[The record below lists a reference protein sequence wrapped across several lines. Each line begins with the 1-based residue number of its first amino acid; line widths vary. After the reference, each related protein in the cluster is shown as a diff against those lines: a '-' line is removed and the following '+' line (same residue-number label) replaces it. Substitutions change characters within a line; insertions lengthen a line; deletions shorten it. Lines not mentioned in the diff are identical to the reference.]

1 MANGG
6 TDMRFVVAVD
16 GSDAADRAL
25 DHAVEMTLAVDGE
38 LTVVYSVDPDV
49 YDTGGPDPQGDRSE
63 AERRLIV
70 EDVEDAEAR
79 GEEVVEDAADRA
91 TEAGLDVETEL
102 LYGAPVETVASFAT
116 TEGYDGVFVGHRG
129 LSEREERVLGSV
141 AKGLVERASVPVT
154 VVR

>member
-1 MANGG
+1 
-6 TDMRFVVAVD
+6 MRFVVAVD

-25 DHAVEMTLAVDGE
+25 DHAVQMTLAVGGE
-38 LTVVYSVDPDV
+38 LTVVHAVDPDV

-63 AERRLIV
+63 AERRLVV
-70 EDVEDAEAR
+70 EDVEDAENR
-79 GEEVVEDAADRA
+79 GEEIVEEAVDRSAD
-91 TEAGLDVETEL
+91 AGLAVETEL
-102 LYGAPVETVASFAT
+102 LYGAPVETLASLAT